1 MGGWGGGCP
10 CRWGFSHVKIGG
22 LGSSLKKK
30 KFPAL
35 KSASQVAIHNGSTD
49 LYLLFSLLCYNFLK
63 CCLNVFPVRN
73 KYD

>member
-30 KFPAL
+30 KISGPE
-35 KSASQVAIHNGSTD
+35 
-49 LYLLFSLLCYNFLK
+49 K
-63 CCLNVFPVRN
+63 CITSGHP
-73 KYD
+73 